1 MRHFSLHFSVKEMIL
16 VSRSIVIFMVSV
28 TVNNKSGVCIMQ
40 MYRCTPGYTHT
51 RRVLCTVPGITH
63 VLGVGY

>member
-1 MRHFSLHFSVKEMIL
+1 MRHFSGKEMIL

-40 MYRCTPGYTHT
+40 MYRCTWVHTPGGY
-51 RRVLCTVPGITH
+51 CTQ
-63 VLGVGY
+63 YR

>member
-40 MYRCTPGYTHT
+40 MYRCTWVHTPGGY
-51 RRVLCTVPGITH
+51 CTQ
-63 VLGVGY
+63 YR